1 MRLPQTLAW
10 TIALLLLLP
19 PLAAASQDTAQ
30 ADTAAADSAAAP
42 QADPEPIEAVTDE
55 RAALDEAIRNQL
67 QAVFDRVESLSRVDV
82 RVDAGVVTL
91 DGTVL
96 NAEPRERAAELA
108 SGLEGVLFVENRIR
122 ESTSLE
128 ERLDPTWARLRD
140 LGYGTVA
147 KLPLLAVAFL
157 VLAVAVVLGSLLSR
171 WGGPSFLRTRN
182 PFLQNLIRRAIQG
195 AVVLAGVIVAL
206 DLLDATAL
214 VGAVVGTA
222 GLAGLALGFAFKD
235 IVENYLAGTILAV
248 RQPFAKNDH
257 IRVDTFEGKVV
268 RLTARETILMT
279 LDGNH
284 VRLPNALIFRSPML
298 NFTRNPLRRFQFEGG
313 IGAGDD
319 LGRARDVA
327 VQTLEGLE
335 GVLSDPKPQAL
346 VLELGESSVTMRFSG
361 WVDQTQADFLR
372 VRSEALRRVKIE
384 LEDAGLTLPSPEYI
398 VRLREET
405 GPAPAPPKTSPA
417 PAPAGDTDV
426 SVDRSVDEQIEADR
440 QQSDEPD
447 LLNENAGT
455 EGAEHNPA

>member
-1 MRLPQTLAW
+1 MRLPQTPAW
-10 TIALLLLLP
+10 LTALLLAA
-19 PLAAASQDTAQ
+19 PLAVAAQDTAR
-30 ADTAAADSAAAP
+30 ADTAAVDSVPAP
-42 QADPEPIEAVTDE
+42 QVEPEPLEAVIDE

-82 RVDAGVVTL
+82 TVDAGVVTL

-96 NAEPRERAAELA
+96 SADTRERAEALA
-108 SGLEGVLFVENRIR
+108 SELDGVLFVENRLR
-122 ESTSLE
+122 ESTSLD
-128 ERLDPTWARLRD
+128 ERLEPTWDRLRD

-147 KLPLLAVAFL
+147 KLPLLAVALL
-157 VLAVAVVLGSLLSR
+157 VLGIAVVLGGLLSR
-171 WGGPSFLRTRN
+171 WRGPSFLRTRN

-257 IRVDTFEGKVV
+257 IRVEGFEGKVV

-298 NFTRNPLRRFQFEGG
+298 NFTRNPLRRFQFDAGV
-313 IGAGDD
+313 GAGDD
-319 LGRARDVA
+319 LARARDVA
-327 VQTLEGLE
+327 VETLGGIE
-335 GVLSDPKPQAL
+335 GVLGDPRPQAL
-346 VLELGESSVTMRFSG
+346 VLELGESSVAMRFTG
-361 WVDQTQADFLR
+361 WVDQTTADFNR
-372 VRSEALRRVKIE
+372 VRSEALRKVKIG

-398 VRLREET
+398 VRLRQEGDAAPGKRGPDTPSPE
-405 GPAPAPPKTSPA
+405 PAP
-417 PAPAGDTDV
+417 DTDV
-426 SVDRSVDEQIEADR
+426 SVDRTLDEQIEADR
-440 QQSDEPD
+440 RESDEPD
-447 LLNENAGT
+447 LLDENARVEGT
-455 EGAEHNPA
+455 

>member
-1 MRLPQTLAW
+1 MRLPQTPAW
-10 TIALLLLLP
+10 LTALLLAA
-19 PLAAASQDTAQ
+19 PLAVAAQDTAR
-30 ADTAAADSAAAP
+30 ADTAAVDSVPAP
-42 QADPEPIEAVTDE
+42 QVEPEPLEAVTDE

-82 RVDAGVVTL
+82 TVDAGVVTL

-96 NAEPRERAAELA
+96 SADTRERAEALA
-108 SGLEGVLFVENRIR
+108 SELDGVLFVENRLR
-122 ESTSLE
+122 ESTSLD
-128 ERLDPTWARLRD
+128 ERLEPTWDRLRD

-147 KLPLLAVAFL
+147 KLPLLAVALL
-157 VLAVAVVLGSLLSR
+157 VLGIAVVLGGLLSR
-171 WGGPSFLRTRN
+171 WRGPSFLRTRN

-257 IRVDTFEGKVV
+257 IRVEGFEGKVV

-298 NFTRNPLRRFQFEGG
+298 NFTRNPLRRFQFDAGV
-313 IGAGDD
+313 GAGDD
-319 LGRARDVA
+319 LARARDVA
-327 VQTLEGLE
+327 VETLGGIE
-335 GVLSDPKPQAL
+335 GVLGDPRPQAL
-346 VLELGESSVTMRFSG
+346 VLELGESSVAMRFTG
-361 WVDQTQADFLR
+361 WVDQTTADFNR
-372 VRSEALRRVKIE
+372 VRSEALRKVKIG

-398 VRLREET
+398 VRLRQEGDAAPGKRGPDTPSPE
-405 GPAPAPPKTSPA
+405 PAP
-417 PAPAGDTDV
+417 DTDV
-426 SVDRSVDEQIEADR
+426 SVDRTLDEQIEADR
-440 QQSDEPD
+440 RESDEPD
-447 LLNENAGT
+447 LLDENARVEGT
-455 EGAEHNPA
+455 